1 MGNWGPGLYQNDI
14 TQDVK
19 DDFEES
25 HRAGKPVSEITAKL
39 MADYEDIMG
48 DPAEEPLFWF
58 ALADTQW
65 RFGVLLPTV
74 KEKALEWLDKGCACP
89 PIQKIGFSDEAQW
102 NQTLMQLKKELISP
116 PPSPKR
122 PARRRAYQCPWK
134 IGDVFAYPLKS
145 ELAKEKGLYGRYF
158 LIQKVDETVWYPRHI
173 VPIVYVKITKDDTL
187 PANLEEYNQLEYVQS
202 YFTKYENRFW
212 PIDMSRPKEDIA
224 EKSKLSYH
232 VDEYG
237 FLPQYRITLITTS
250 QKEIPTD
257 LIYVGNFEGA
267 AAPQNEFIP
276 HVKINIMDVAWKR
289 FSETFET
296 KMIKQ
301 YCNHNRREL
310 SIYREKGNV

>member
-202 YFTKYENRFW
+202 CFTKYENRFW

-224 EKSKLSYH
+224 E
-232 VDEYG
+232 
-237 FLPQYRITLITTS
+237 
-250 QKEIPTD
+250 
-257 LIYVGNFEGA
+257 
-267 AAPQNEFIP
+267 
-276 HVKINIMDVAWKR
+276 
-289 FSETFET
+289 
-296 KMIKQ
+296 
-301 YCNHNRREL
+301 
-310 SIYREKGNV
+310 

>member
-65 RFGVLLPTV
+65 RLGVLLPTV
-74 KEKALEWLDKGCACP
+74 KENALEWLDKGCACP

-102 NQTLMQLKKELISP
+102 NQTLMQLKRELISP

-158 LIQKVDETVWYPRHI
+158 LIQKVDETVWYI
-173 VPIVYVKITKDDTL
+173 KTYIKESVECVPNWFCYIT
-187 PANLEEYNQLEYVQS
+187 
-202 YFTKYENRFW
+202 
-212 PIDMSRPKEDIA
+212 
-224 EKSKLSYH
+224 
-232 VDEYG
+232 
-237 FLPQYRITLITTS
+237 
-250 QKEIPTD
+250 
-257 LIYVGNFEGA
+257 
-267 AAPQNEFIP
+267 
-276 HVKINIMDVAWKR
+276 
-289 FSETFET
+289 
-296 KMIKQ
+296 
-301 YCNHNRREL
+301 
-310 SIYREKGNV
+310 